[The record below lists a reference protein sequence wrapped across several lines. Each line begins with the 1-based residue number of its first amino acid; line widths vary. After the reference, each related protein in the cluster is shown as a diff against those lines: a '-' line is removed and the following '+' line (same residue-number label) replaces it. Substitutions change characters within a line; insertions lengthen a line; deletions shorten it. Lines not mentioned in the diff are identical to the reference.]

1 MAELR
6 VIELAEYKAVDL
18 PVSEFPTKAAALLYE
33 RYKKHVSVER
43 VFWDGAGDR
52 WRLTNLGWVGF
63 IPLDDTLAIALTP
76 KTSIGRLFEMLAVAY
91 DLSIFEPGNELFH
104 VAGVDDLYER
114 LAGELARRV
123 LLRLRRGIYRSYV
136 TQEEQS
142 RYVRGRLDVRRQ
154 MAQPWRVDPHCH
166 FEEHTADLE
175 ENQLLLWALQ
185 QILRSGLCHEA
196 RALPSVRK
204 AYHALLGVATPTP
217 LPAHTC
223 RNRLYNRLN
232 LDYQPL
238 HALAYFFLAHTG
250 PTHETGDRRMLPFLV
265 DMAGLFELFVAV
277 WLRNFLPS
285 PFRVSAQENYH
296 LGDESDSKFTI
307 DLVIRNGNRAWVLDT
322 KYKVPKKA
330 DTADI
335 QQIVAY
341 AESMETNEGILIY
354 PRRLPGAARYQVGGT
369 TVRILAFDL
378 DDDLNAAGERFVA
391 ELLQEATRI

>member
-1 MAELR
+1 MADLR
-6 VIELAEYKAVDL
+6 VIEIAEYKSVEL
-18 PVSEFPTKAAALLYE
+18 PVNELPGKAAALLYE
-33 RYKKHVSVER
+33 RFRKHVLIER
-43 VFWDGAGDR
+43 VFWDGGGDR

-76 KTSIGRLFEMLAVAY
+76 KTSIGRVFEMLEVAY
-91 DLSIFEPGNELFH
+91 DLRIFDPGNDLYE
-104 VAGVDDLYER
+104 VAAVDDLYER

-136 TQEEQS
+136 AQEEQS

-185 QILRSGLCHEA
+185 QILRSGLCHED

-204 AYHALLGVATPTP
+204 AYHALLGVTTPTP
-217 LPAHTC
+217 LSAQAC

-232 LDYQPL
+232 QDYEPL

-250 PTHETGDRRMLPFLV
+250 PTHEAGDRRMLPFLV
-265 DMAGLFELFVAV
+265 DMATLFEFFVAA
-277 WLRNFLPS
+277 WLRRFLPS
-285 PFRVSAQENYH
+285 PFRVSVQENYH
-296 LGDESDSKFTI
+296 LGRASDTKFII
-307 DLVIRNGNRAWVLDT
+307 DLVIRNGDKVWVLDT
-322 KYKVPKKA
+322 KYKVPKSA

-341 AESMETNEGILIY
+341 AESMETNDGILIY

-378 DDDLNAAGERFVA
+378 DGDLNVAGERFVA
-391 ELLQEATRI
+391 ELLHGVW